1 MQNKTKN
8 ILAILF
14 LTIVSLFA
22 MRALIHFGFYTS
34 HDGWHI
40 VTRLYYFDA
49 IVRDGQIPVRF
60 SANLLNGF
68 GYPLFI
74 FSYHLPWIIAEPLM
88 LAGLNVFDAIKAVFI
103 LTYIMSGIFMYFWL
117 SQVFGKKAGLLGAF
131 VFLFTPYRFVNIF
144 VRANIG
150 EAVSFMTYPLIFWSI
165 YNLSLKK
172 SFKWVCIGAFGLV
185 GAMLSH
191 IMVIFLFFLPL
202 ILYAVHLFFKTKNK
216 IIFIIQ
222 ISIMVFLSIGVSA
235 YYLFPAIYYKP
246 ITVFADTYKQLYA
259 NHFTPISKLL
269 YSPWGYGALGTPGE
283 MSRQIGI
290 AIWLINIIS
299 IPLIIFQF
307 LKKIDRKTI
316 FVPLICLITF
326 SISLFFLTK
335 ISISI
340 WKMGENF
347 ALIDFPW
354 RFLAVTTFFGSLLT
368 GWVVFS
374 LRKSKYQIIFMA
386 IFLGLIFYTNRNHV
400 RVNQYTDIPLSLYID
415 SELTTNTDDE
425 YLPKWVSREYAK
437 KKQPLITNQDI
448 TMTNL
453 TRNSKEIIFDINS
466 QKQTELQIS
475 QMWFPGW
482 QALVNGE
489 KIDIGKSSFGGM
501 TINVPQG
508 KSHINLEYGSSE
520 IMNIGNILTIIS
532 LMVTASG
539 LIFKKF
545 IWKKK

>member
-1 MQNKTKN
+1 
-8 ILAILF
+8 
-14 LTIVSLFA
+14 
-22 MRALIHFGFYTS
+22 
-34 HDGWHI
+34 
-40 VTRLYYFDA
+40 
-49 IVRDGQIPVRF
+49 
-60 SANLLNGF
+60 
-68 GYPLFI
+68 
-74 FSYHLPWIIAEPLM
+74 
-88 LAGLNVFDAIKAVFI
+88 
-103 LTYIMSGIFMYFWL
+103 
-117 SQVFGKKAGLLGAF
+117 
-131 VFLFTPYRFVNIF
+131 
-144 VRANIG
+144 
-150 EAVSFMTYPLIFWSI
+150 
-165 YNLSLKK
+165 
-172 SFKWVCIGAFGLV
+172 
-185 GAMLSH
+185 
-191 IMVIFLFFLPL
+191 
-202 ILYAVHLFFKTKNK
+202 
-216 IIFIIQ
+216 
-222 ISIMVFLSIGVSA
+222 
-235 YYLFPAIYYKP
+235 
-246 ITVFADTYKQLYA
+246 
-259 NHFTPISKLL
+259 
-269 YSPWGYGALGTPGE
+269 
-283 MSRQIGI
+283 
-290 AIWLINIIS
+290 
-299 IPLIIFQF
+299 
-307 LKKIDRKTI
+307 
-316 FVPLICLITF
+316 
-326 SISLFFLTK
+326 
-335 ISISI
+335 
-340 WKMGENF
+340 
-347 ALIDFPW
+347 
-354 RFLAVTTFFGSLLT
+354 
-368 GWVVFS
+368 
-374 LRKSKYQIIFMA
+374 MA